1 MKVPPP
7 RPPPSPIRLLQALVA
22 IAVVNTDFRR
32 ARAGEFVAAP
42 PFSSGYEAL
51 ADAEAPPAGVGGSGA
66 DAEEPEPRTWI
77 SLFWDTCLYVWPES
91 FVLQV
96 GRVGWGWG
104 WGGAGGHVP
113 VRVAR

>member
-1 MKVPPP
+1 MPISDLL
-7 RPPPSPIRLLQALVA
+7 RPPPPPSPPPPIRLLQALVA

-32 ARAGEFVAAP
+32 ARAGEFAVAP
-42 PFSSGYEAL
+42 PSSSSGGYEAL
-51 ADAEAPPAGVGGSGA
+51 ADAEAPAAAVGGSGA

-96 GRVGWGWG
+96 
-104 WGGAGGHVP
+104 
-113 VRVAR
+113 